1 MKTDGKMLK
10 YHSYW
15 RKYNLRQEAE
25 SRGIDKWNERRN
37 GEKEQRER
45 AGERMGYKERL
56 EK

>member
-1 MKTDGKMLK
+1 MKTDGKVLK
-10 YHSYW
+10 YRSFW
-15 RKYNLRQEAE
+15 RKYNLRQEPE
-25 SRGIDKWNERRN
+25 SRGIDTWNERRN